1 MISIKAMEK
10 EIIYYVYSSLT
21 HLEKYLDKL
30 KDLSLEK
37 PEQVSKLN
45 VSLKTLESSVLK
57 MRRIANKLQLEFAA
71 NDYAKINRSLSLY
84 YGMNNMVRPE
94 ILKSIL
100 SFSRFSV
107 PVLKQQETISLH

>member
-1 MISIKAMEK
+1 MEK

-30 KDLSLEK
+30 KDLSQEK
-37 PEQVSKLN
+37 PELASKLN
-45 VSLKTLESSVLK
+45 VSLKTLESSVTK

-71 NDYAKINRSLSLY
+71 NDYAKINHSLSLY

-100 SFSRFSV
+100 AFSSFTI
-107 PVLKQQETISLH
+107 PVMKQEQTVNLRLH